1 MFKNLRMGMKI
12 GAGYVLITLVLVVA
26 VMVTLVQVY
35 RISNATDQF
44 VNQDSPTAEHSVRIL
59 NGVNY
64 SLAGLRGW
72 MLLENDRFKAERA
85 AAWSEQIEPSLTK
98 LKELVSE
105 SGNQTQRE
113 QIQTVQTNL
122 TELKKYQ
129 QEVEDVANTDE
140 NIPAHNILLTQA
152 APKAAQIVAAITAII
167 DEEAMLE
174 ASDQRRPL
182 LISMANFRGSFS
194 LGLANIRA
202 YLLSADETYK
212 QQFEQQWQTNQTAY
226 DEIEAQIVLLMGEQ
240 STQWRQLKTLR
251 GEFEPVP
258 PQMFTLREGKDWNV
272 ANAGLRD
279 NAAPRALIVQQ
290 TLDELLNKLEP
301 KVQSNRAAVV
311 QLTSTLNRIEWV
323 LLFVGVIT
331 SGVLGF
337 FVTRGV
343 TRPLSDLLSEC
354 SAIAAGD
361 LTRPQLAES
370 LDESGQLAAAFNRMA
385 GALKELIGQNQEL
398 TNQLQT
404 ATQEIATASQQQLTS
419 LTESS
424 TSINQIS
431 STAEE
436 FKATIQEFGDRA
448 RAVQEAAGETAEQA
462 TQGRTQAQQSAE
474 QTEAARDSARAAGET
489 VLQFADQM
497 QRITDIT
504 DTVNEIAE
512 QTKLLALNASI
523 EAARAGEEGKG
534 FAVVATQVRELANQS
549 KAAAGNIASLIGDTQ
564 RSLQV
569 VVDRIEQGSR
579 QSDETAEQVRTM
591 ADQFEQMVAAF
602 GQTADAMTQFAG
614 GVKQQEEGIA
624 ELVTGLTEIEAATTE
639 TVASAEQTQKSIT
652 DIERQIG
659 TLNETMQK
667 FKV

>member
-251 GEFEPVP
+251 GEFEPLP

-549 KAAAGNIASLIGDTQ
+549 KAAAGNIALLIGDTQ

>member
-549 KAAAGNIASLIGDTQ
+549 KAAAGNIALLIGDTQ